1 MYQSLLSIGL
11 LSLSMLTFA
20 DSEFEKELYSGCSQ
34 VQNYANNGK
43 KFYDQKQYQKAIA
56 QFKQQAAWS
65 SFCAMNVEDGGTAFS
80 ERDITLSLIHI

>member
-11 LSLSMLTFA
+11 LSLSTLTFA

-43 KFYDQKQYQKAIA
+43 KFYVFLRACHQ
-56 QFKQQAAWS
+56 
-65 SFCAMNVEDGGTAFS
+65 
-80 ERDITLSLIHI
+80 LSHIMIEAR